1 MRIDIPNMPSN
12 FQFMPGHPLL
22 MYSLLRHEN
31 KMTVTNLKLRRLNQ
45 GVYPMPI
52 KSKETLIYHIG
63 ARRFEANAIFS
74 QHTTGN
80 KHKFERFM
88 PDDTT
93 FVASL
98 IAPITFANA
107 SVLVFKRMSNGK

>member
-1 MRIDIPNMPSN
+1 MVII
-12 FQFMPGHPLL
+12 
-22 MYSLLRHEN
+22 
-31 KMTVTNLKLRRLNQ
+31 LKLRRLNQ

-52 KSKETLIYHIG
+52 KFKEMLIYHIG

-88 PDDTT
+88 PDDAT

-98 IAPITFANA
+98 ISPITFVNA
-107 SVLVFKRMSNGK
+107 SVIVFKRMSNGKSLSFLHFLSCHSL